1 MTSAPS
7 WLSKKAAWNIFT
19 VKRQTLVNLLLL
31 LLPLLED
38 HNLAVGIFLDNSV
51 AGEVVA
57 HVEGVGVEVVTGADR
72 QFMVPLVRSMAPIM
86 RVTQVLFYVILT
98 FYILILV
105 PLPCLVLICLLQALH
120 QPSANGILG
129 SVPSP
134 IMCQI
139 CFSPGHSAASCP
151 SRFVRSNAPALIV
164 PSGETNDAL
173 WYPDSGASAHMTPAA
188 GAILGAPTSTP
199 KGAKQQSRFR
209 EYQTTYFGNHT
220 CKEDPYYAP
229 NRLQPEE
236 EENEHSSSYKYYHK
250 EDESLTVS
258 GSDESSLLPEEMIQ
272 FNSQGANNNVNNIE
286 SHSCFENLDNILS
299 KKI

>member
-86 RVTQVLFYVILT
+86 RVT
-98 FYILILV
+98 
-105 PLPCLVLICLLQALH
+105 QALH